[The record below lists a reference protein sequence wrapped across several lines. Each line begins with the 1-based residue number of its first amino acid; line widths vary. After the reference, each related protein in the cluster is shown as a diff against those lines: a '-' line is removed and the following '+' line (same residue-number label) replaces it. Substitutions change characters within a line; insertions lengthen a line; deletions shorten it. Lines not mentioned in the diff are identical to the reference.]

1 MVRYVNI
8 CHVCTATFVHP
19 DNHFGILCIP
29 ERERTPETVK
39 FIDFKGFDW
48 RVKTHVVQNTRLA
61 YMTQNNLDTMPCKRT
76 VSYVS
81 GVLNYLMIQHH
92 KLLRA

>member
-8 CHVCTATFVHP
+8 GHVCTATFVHP

-39 FIDFKGFDW
+39 FIDFKGFD
-48 RVKTHVVQNTRLA
+48 
-61 YMTQNNLDTMPCKRT
+61 
-76 VSYVS
+76 
-81 GVLNYLMIQHH
+81 
-92 KLLRA
+92 

>member
-39 FIDFKGFDW
+39 FIDFKDLIKVLRHMLYRIPDW
-48 RVKTHVVQNTRLA
+48 
-61 YMTQNNLDTMPCKRT
+61 P
-76 VSYVS
+76 
-81 GVLNYLMIQHH
+81 I
-92 KLLRA
+92 